1 MLKMNYFVELAVEQP
16 LFLLMTLLGLGAFI
30 GNIKFKGISLGPA
43 GVLFVA
49 LAFSAYDERLIL
61 AKDVGYFGLALFAY
75 IVGIGAGPSFFRAL
89 KTGGRVVITIMVA
102 LFGSAFALVSFA
114 KLLGIDGPVLSGVY
128 AGALT
133 NTPALAASQEIWID
147 ATGAQS
153 PIVGYSVTYLFG
165 VLGMLIAAGVA
176 IKTVS
181 SNQESEDLAAKP
193 PKLIGETIRVD
204 VDGLP
209 TLGELARQYEDKIR
223 FSRVMTGDRPG
234 HPGLIDIATDDHVL
248 VRGDIVTVIA
258 DSETVAKFTKQVGH
272 SSSIALT
279 LDRSNLDFRRIAVS
293 HRSVA
298 GKTLGELRLP
308 QKYGAVATRIR
319 RGDIDLL
326 AHDDFVLQIG
336 DRVRVVATQHGL
348 EKVASLLGD
357 SEKAA
362 SAFSIVS
369 LATGITAG
377 VVLGSIP
384 FPVLGG
390 RVFEFGMA
398 AGPLIVG
405 LVMGRFGKTGR
416 IIWSLPHT
424 SSSALSHLGMML
436 FLAYA
441 GSTAGHSLSE
451 AITTPVGWRLLLI
464 GLATTATSA
473 LVFIYLGRHFAKFYG
488 PRLAGVM
495 AGSQTQPAVLAY
507 VNEQTKDD
515 PRVNLGY
522 AVAYPV
528 GMIIKVL
535 IAPVLGNF

>member
-1 MLKMNYFVELAVEQP
+1 MNYFVELAVEQP
-16 LFLLMTLLGLGAFI
+16 LFLLTTLLGLGAFL
-30 GNIKFKGISLGPA
+30 GNIKIKGISLGPA
-43 GVLFVA
+43 GVLFAA

-89 KTGGRVVITIMVA
+89 KSGGRVVATIILA
-102 LFGSAFALVSFA
+102 LTAAAVVLVGFS
-114 KLLGIDGPVLSGVY
+114 KLIGIDGPVLSGVY

-133 NTPALAASQEIWID
+133 NTPALAASQEIWAD
-147 ATGAQS
+147 ATGSNS

-165 VLGMLIAAGVA
+165 VLGMLIASGVA
-176 IKTVS
+176 IGKVS
-181 SNQESEDLAAKP
+181 KNPQDDELAAKAP
-193 PKLIGETIRVD
+193 ELKGETVRVD

-209 TLGELARQYEDKIR
+209 TLGEITKQYDDKIR
-223 FSRVMTGDRPG
+223 FSRVMTGDKPG
-234 HPGLIDIATDDHVL
+234 HPGLIDIATDDHQL

-258 DSETVAKFTKQVGH
+258 DVETIEKFTSQVGH
-272 SSSIALT
+272 SSSVALT

-298 GKTLGELRLP
+298 GQTLGELRLN
-308 QKYGAVATRIR
+308 QKYGAVATRVR
-319 RGDIDLL
+319 RGDVDLL

-348 EKVASLLGD
+348 ARVAKLLGD

-377 VVLGSIP
+377 VILGSIP

-405 LVMGRFGKTGR
+405 LIMGRFGKTGR

-424 SSSALSHLGMML
+424 ASSALSHLGMML

-441 GSTAGHSLSE
+441 GSTAGHALSE
-451 AITTPVGWRLLLI
+451 AITTPIGWRLLLI

-473 LVFIYLGRHFAKFYG
+473 LTFIYLGRYFGKIYG
-488 PRLAGVM
+488 PRLAGVI

-528 GMIIKVL
+528 AMIIKVL
-535 IAPVLGNF
+535 IAPLLGNF

>member
-1 MLKMNYFVELAVEQP
+1 MKYFVELAVEQP

-30 GNIKFKGISLGPA
+30 GNFKVRGISLGPA

-89 KTGGRVVITIMVA
+89 KTGGRVVFTII
-102 LFGSAFALVSFA
+102 LALVGAALVLVGFA
-114 KLLGIDGPVLSGVY
+114 KIIGVDGPVLSGVY

-133 NTPALAASQEIWID
+133 NTPALAASQEFWVD
-147 ATGAQS
+147 ASGSQT

-165 VLGMLIAAGVA
+165 VLGMLIAAGYA
-176 IKTVS
+176 IKKVS
-181 SNQESEDLAAKP
+181 KNPETNELAAKP
-193 PKLIGETIRVD
+193 PKLIGETVRVD

-209 TLGELARQYEDKIR
+209 TLGELSKEFEDKIR

-234 HPGLIDIATDDHVL
+234 HPGLIDIATDDHL
-248 VRGDIVTVIA
+248 LIKGDIVTVIA
-258 DSETVAKFTKQVGH
+258 DPENIAKFIEKVGH
-272 SSSIALT
+272 SSSVALT

-298 GKTLGELRLP
+298 GKALGDLRLA

-319 RGDIDLL
+319 RGDVDLL
-326 AHDDFVLQIG
+326 AHDDFILQIG
-336 DRVRVVATQHGL
+336 DRVRVVATATGL
-348 EKVASLLGD
+348 AKVAKLLGD

-377 VVLGSIP
+377 VILGSIP
-384 FPVLGG
+384 FPVPGG
-390 RVFEFGMA
+390 RTFEFGMA

-441 GSTAGHSLSE
+441 GSTAGHALSE
-451 AITTPVGWRLLLI
+451 AITTPIGWRLLLI
-464 GLATTATSA
+464 GLVATATSA
-473 LVFIYLGRHFAKFYG
+473 LIFITIGRYFANVHG

-507 VNEQTKDD
+507 VNEQTQDD

-528 GMIIKVL
+528 AMIIKVL
-535 IAPVLGNF
+535 IAPILGNF

>member
-1 MLKMNYFVELAVEQP
+1 MNYFVELAVEQP
-16 LFLLMTLLGLGAFI
+16 LFLLTTLLGLGAFI
-30 GNIKFKGISLGPA
+30 GNLKIKGISLGPA
-43 GVLFVA
+43 GVLFAA

-89 KTGGRVVITIMVA
+89 KTGGKLVITIVVA
-102 LFGSAFALVSFA
+102 LTGAAVVLVGFA
-114 KLLGIDGPVLSGVY
+114 KVIGIDGPVLSGVY

-147 ATGAQS
+147 AVGANT

-165 VLGMLIAAGVA
+165 VIGMLIAAGVA
-176 IKTVS
+176 VKKVS
-181 SNQESEDLAAKP
+181 PNSDDEISAKP
-193 PKLIGETIRVD
+193 PKLTGETIRID

-209 TLGELARQYEDKIR
+209 TLGEIAHKYEDKIR
-223 FSRVMTGDRPG
+223 FSRIMTGDSPG
-234 HPGLIDIATDDHVL
+234 HPGLIDIATDDHKL
-248 VRGDIVTVIA
+248 VRGDIVTIIA
-258 DSETVAKFTKQVGH
+258 DRETVEKFTAEVGH
-272 SSSIALT
+272 SSSVALT

-319 RGDIDLL
+319 RGDVDLL

-348 EKVASLLGD
+348 ARVAKLLGD

-377 VVLGSIP
+377 VILGSIP
-384 FPVLGG
+384 FPIPGG

-398 AGPLIVG
+398 AGPLIIG
-405 LVMGRFGKTGR
+405 LIMGRIGKTGR
-416 IIWSLPHT
+416 VVWSLPHT

-441 GSTAGHSLSE
+441 GSTAGHALSE
-451 AITTPVGWRLLLI
+451 AITTPIGWRLLI
-464 GLATTATSA
+464 MGLATTATSA
-473 LVFIYLGRHFAKFYG
+473 LVFIFIGRYFAKVFG

-507 VNEQTKDD
+507 VNEHTKDD

-528 GMIIKVL
+528 AMIVKVL
-535 IAPVLGNF
+535 IAPILGNF

>member
-1 MLKMNYFVELAVEQP
+1 MNYFVDLAVEQP
-16 LFLLMTLLGLGAFI
+16 LFLLTTLLGLGAFL
-30 GNIKFKGISLGPA
+30 GNIKVKGISLGPA
-43 GVLFVA
+43 GVLFAA

-61 AKDVGYFGLALFAY
+61 SKDVGYFGLALFAY

-89 KTGGRVVITIMVA
+89 KSGGRVVITIVVA
-102 LFGSAFALVSFA
+102 LTGAAIALVGFA
-114 KLLGIDGPVLSGVY
+114 KLIGISGPVLSGVY

-133 NTPALAASQEIWID
+133 NTPALAASQEIWVD
-147 ATGAQS
+147 ATGSDS

-165 VLGMLIAAGVA
+165 VLGMLIASGIA
-176 IKTVS
+176 IKKVS
-181 SNQESEDLAAKP
+181 KNPQSDELATSP
-193 PKLIGETIRVD
+193 PKLIGETVRVD

-209 TLGELARQYEDKIR
+209 TLGELAKQYDDKLR

-234 HPGLIDIATDDHVL
+234 HPGLIDIATDDHEL

-258 DSETVAKFTKQVGH
+258 DSETIEKFISQVGH
-272 SSSIALT
+272 SSSVALT

-298 GKTLGELRLP
+298 GKSLGELRLS
-308 QKYGAVATRIR
+308 QKYGAVATRVR
-319 RGDIDLL
+319 RGDVDLL

-348 EKVASLLGD
+348 SRVAKLLGD

-369 LATGITAG
+369 VATGITAG
-377 VVLGSIP
+377 VILGSIP
-384 FPVLGG
+384 FPVPGG

-441 GSTAGHSLSE
+441 GSTAGHALSV
-451 AITTPVGWRLLLI
+451 AITTPIGWRLLLI
-464 GLATTATSA
+464 GLATTVTSA
-473 LVFIYLGRHFAKFYG
+473 LTFIYLGRYFAKIYG

-528 GMIIKVL
+528 GMIVKVL
-535 IAPVLGNF
+535 IAPILGNF

>member
-1 MLKMNYFVELAVEQP
+1 MNYFVDLAVEQP
-16 LFLLMTLLGLGAFI
+16 LFLLTTLLGLGAFL
-30 GNIKFKGISLGPA
+30 GNIKVKGISLGPA
-43 GVLFVA
+43 GVLFAA

-61 AKDVGYFGLALFAY
+61 SKDVGYFGLALFAY

-89 KTGGRVVITIMVA
+89 KSGGRVVITIVVA
-102 LFGSAFALVSFA
+102 LTGAAIALVGFS
-114 KLLGIDGPVLSGVY
+114 KLIGISGPVLSGVY

-133 NTPALAASQEIWID
+133 NTPALAASQEIWVD
-147 ATGAQS
+147 ATGSDS

-165 VLGMLIAAGVA
+165 VLGMLIASGIA
-176 IKTVS
+176 IKKVS
-181 SNQESEDLAAKP
+181 KNPQSDELATAP
-193 PKLIGETIRVD
+193 PKLIGETVRVD

-209 TLGELARQYEDKIR
+209 TLGELAKQYDDKIR

-234 HPGLIDIATDDHVL
+234 HPGLIDIATDDHEL

-258 DSETVAKFTKQVGH
+258 DSETIEKFISQVGH
-272 SSSIALT
+272 PSSVALT

-298 GKTLGELRLP
+298 GKSLGELRLS
-308 QKYGAVATRIR
+308 QKYGAVATRVR
-319 RGDIDLL
+319 RGDVDLL

-348 EKVASLLGD
+348 SRVAKLLGD

-369 LATGITAG
+369 VATGITAG
-377 VVLGSIP
+377 VILGSIP
-384 FPVLGG
+384 FPVPGG

-441 GSTAGHSLSE
+441 GSTAGHALSV
-451 AITTPVGWRLLLI
+451 AITTPIGWRLLLI
-464 GLATTATSA
+464 GLATTVTSA
-473 LVFIYLGRHFAKFYG
+473 LTFIYLGRYFAKIYG

-528 GMIIKVL
+528 GMIVKVL
-535 IAPVLGNF
+535 IAPILGNF

>member
-1 MLKMNYFVELAVEQP
+1 MNYFVELAVEQP
-16 LFLLMTLLGLGAFI
+16 LFLLTTLLGIGAFL
-30 GNIKFKGISLGPA
+30 GNIKINGISLGPA
-43 GVLFVA
+43 GVLFAA

-89 KTGGRVVITIMVA
+89 KTGGKLVITIVVA
-102 LFGSAFALVSFA
+102 LTGAAVVLVAFAKVI
-114 KLLGIDGPVLSGVY
+114 GIDGPVLSGVY

-147 ATGAQS
+147 AVGSNS

-165 VLGMLIAAGVA
+165 VIGMLIAAGVA
-176 IKTVS
+176 VKKVS
-181 SNQESEDLAAKP
+181 PNTDDEISAKP
-193 PKLIGETIRVD
+193 PKLTGETVRID

-209 TLGELARQYEDKIR
+209 TLGEIAHKYEDKIR
-223 FSRVMTGDRPG
+223 FSRIMTGDSPG
-234 HPGLIDIATDDHVL
+234 HPGLIDIATDDHKL
-248 VRGDIVTVIA
+248 VRGDIVTIIA
-258 DSETVAKFTKQVGH
+258 DRDTIEKFTTEVGH
-272 SSSIALT
+272 SSSVALT

-319 RGDIDLL
+319 RGDVDLL
-326 AHDDFVLQIG
+326 AHDDFLLQIG

-348 EKVASLLGD
+348 ARVAKLLGD

-377 VVLGSIP
+377 VILGSIP
-384 FPVLGG
+384 FPIPGG

-405 LVMGRFGKTGR
+405 LIMGRIGKTGR
-416 IIWSLPHT
+416 VVWSLPHT

-441 GSTAGHSLSE
+441 GSTAGHALSE
-451 AITTPVGWRLLLI
+451 AITTPIGWRLLI
-464 GLATTATSA
+464 VGLATTATSA
-473 LVFIYLGRHFAKFYG
+473 LAFIFIGRYFAKVFG

-507 VNEQTKDD
+507 VNEHTKDD

-528 GMIIKVL
+528 AMIVKVL
-535 IAPVLGNF
+535 IAPILGNF

>member
-1 MLKMNYFVELAVEQP
+1 MNYFVDLAVETP
-16 LFLLMTLLGLGAFI
+16 LFLLTTLLGLGAFI
-30 GNIKFKGISLGPA
+30 GNIKIKGISLGPA
-43 GVLFVA
+43 GVLFAA

-89 KTGGRVVITIMVA
+89 KSGGRVVITIVVA
-102 LFGSAFALVSFA
+102 LSGAAAVLVGFA
-114 KLLGIDGPVLSGVY
+114 KLIGIDGPVLSGVY

-133 NTPALAASQEIWID
+133 NTPALAASQEIWVD
-147 ATGAQS
+147 ATGANS

-165 VLGMLIAAGVA
+165 VLGMLIASGVA
-176 IKTVS
+176 IKKVS
-181 SNQESEDLAAKP
+181 KNAENDELALKP

-209 TLGELARQYEDKIR
+209 TLGELARKFDDKIR
-223 FSRVMTGDRPG
+223 FSRVMTGDKPG
-234 HPGLIDIATDDHVL
+234 HPGLIDIATDDHL
-248 VRGDIVTVIA
+248 LIRGDIVTVIA
-258 DSETVAKFTKQVGH
+258 DRETIEKFTSQVGH
-272 SSSIALT
+272 SSSVALT

-298 GKTLGELRLP
+298 GRPLGELRLS

-319 RGDIDLL
+319 RGDVDLL

-348 EKVASLLGD
+348 SKVAKLLGD

-362 SAFSIVS
+362 SAFSNVR

-377 VVLGSIP
+377 VILGSIP
-384 FPVLGG
+384 FPVPGG
-390 RVFEFGMA
+390 RVFEFCMA

-424 SSSALSHLGMML
+424 ASSALSHLGMML

-441 GSTAGHSLSE
+441 GSTAGHALSE
-451 AITTPVGWRLLLI
+451 AITTPIGWRLLLI
-464 GLATTATSA
+464 GLATTASSA
-473 LVFIYLGRHFAKFYG
+473 LTFIYLGRYFANIYG

-507 VNEQTKDD
+507 VNEHTNDD

-528 GMIIKVL
+528 GMIVKVL
-535 IAPVLGNF
+535 IAPIVGNF

>member
-1 MLKMNYFVELAVEQP
+1 MNYFVDLAVEQP
-16 LFLLMTLLGLGAFI
+16 LFLLTTLLGLGAFI
-30 GNIKFKGISLGPA
+30 GNIKIKGISLGPA
-43 GVLFVA
+43 GVLFAA

-89 KTGGRVVITIMVA
+89 RSGGRVVITIMLA
-102 LFGSAFALVSFA
+102 LTGAAAVLVGIS
-114 KLLGIDGPVLSGVY
+114 KLIGIDGPVLSGIY

-133 NTPALAASQEIWID
+133 NTPALAASQEIWVD
-147 ATGAQS
+147 ATGANS

-165 VLGMLIAAGVA
+165 VVGMLIAASVA
-176 IKTVS
+176 IKQVS
-181 SNQESEDLAAKP
+181 VNPQEDDLAAKP
-193 PKLIGETIRVD
+193 PELIGETIRVD

-209 TLGELARQYEDKIR
+209 TLGELAKQYEDKVR
-223 FSRVMTGDRPG
+223 FSRVMTGDSPG
-234 HPGLIDIATDDHVL
+234 HLGVVDIATDEHAL

-258 DSETVAKFTKQVGH
+258 DRATIEKFTSQVGH
-272 SSSIALT
+272 SSSVALT

-298 GKTLGELRLP
+298 GRPLGDLRLG

-319 RGDIDLL
+319 RGDVDLL
-326 AHDDFVLQIG
+326 AQDDFVLQIG
-336 DRVRVVATQHGL
+336 DRVRVVANQLGL
-348 EKVASLLGD
+348 SKVAKLLGD

-377 VVLGSIP
+377 VILGSIP
-384 FPVLGG
+384 FPIPGG

-398 AGPLIVG
+398 AGPLIIG
-405 LVMGRFGKTGR
+405 LIMGRMGKTGR

-424 SSSALSHLGMML
+424 ASSALSHLGMML

-441 GSTAGHSLSE
+441 GSTAGHALSE
-451 AITTPVGWRLLLI
+451 AISTPIGWRLLII

-473 LVFIYLGRHFAKFYG
+473 LTFIFLGRYFAKTYG

-507 VNEQTKDD
+507 VNDQTHDD

-528 GMIIKVL
+528 AMIVKVL
-535 IAPVLGNF
+535 IAPILGNF

>member
-1 MLKMNYFVELAVEQP
+1 MNYFVDLAVETP
-16 LFLLMTLLGLGAFI
+16 LFLLTTLLGLGAFI
-30 GNIKFKGISLGPA
+30 GNIKIKGISLGPA
-43 GVLFVA
+43 GVLFAA

-89 KTGGRVVITIMVA
+89 KSGGRVVITIVVA
-102 LFGSAFALVSFA
+102 LSGAAAVLVGFA
-114 KLLGIDGPVLSGVY
+114 KLIGIDGPVLSGVY

-133 NTPALAASQEIWID
+133 NTPALAASQEIWVD
-147 ATGAQS
+147 ATGANS

-165 VLGMLIAAGVA
+165 VLGMLIASGVA
-176 IKTVS
+176 IKKLS
-181 SNQESEDLAAKP
+181 KNAEDDELALKP

-209 TLGELARQYEDKIR
+209 TLGEIARQFDDKIR
-223 FSRVMTGDRPG
+223 FSRVMTGDKPG
-234 HPGLIDIATDDHVL
+234 HPGLIDIATDDHL
-248 VRGDIVTVIA
+248 LIRGDIVTVIA
-258 DSETVAKFTKQVGH
+258 DRETIEKFTSQVGH
-272 SSSIALT
+272 SSSVALT

-298 GKTLGELRLP
+298 GRPLGELRLS

-319 RGDIDLL
+319 RGDVDLL

-348 EKVASLLGD
+348 SKVAKLLGD

-377 VVLGSIP
+377 VILGSIP
-384 FPVLGG
+384 FPVPGG

-424 SSSALSHLGMML
+424 ASSALSHLGMML

-441 GSTAGHSLSE
+441 GSTAGHALSE
-451 AITTPVGWRLLLI
+451 AITTPIGWRLLLI
-464 GLATTATSA
+464 GLATTASSA
-473 LVFIYLGRHFAKFYG
+473 LTFIYLGRYFAKIYG

-507 VNEQTKDD
+507 VNEHTNDD

-528 GMIIKVL
+528 GMIVKVL
-535 IAPVLGNF
+535 IAPIVGNF

>member
-1 MLKMNYFVELAVEQP
+1 MNYFVELAVEQP
-16 LFLLMTLLGLGAFI
+16 LFLLTTLLGLGAFI
-30 GNIKFKGISLGPA
+30 GNLKLKGISLGPA
-43 GVLFVA
+43 GVLFAA

-89 KTGGRVVITIMVA
+89 RSGGRVVITIVVA
-102 LFGSAFALVSFA
+102 LIGAAFVLVGFA
-114 KLLGIDGPVLSGVY
+114 KLIGIDGPVLSGVY

-147 ATGAQS
+147 AIGANS

-165 VLGMLIAAGVA
+165 VIGMLIAAGVA
-176 IKTVS
+176 IKKIS
-181 SNQESEDLAAKP
+181 PNNEDEISAKP
-193 PKLIGETIRVD
+193 PKLTGETVRID

-209 TLGELARQYEDKIR
+209 TLGEITRKYEDKIR
-223 FSRVMTGDRPG
+223 FSRIMTGDKPG
-234 HPGLIDIATDDHVL
+234 HPGLIDIATDDHQL
-248 VRGDIVTVIA
+248 LRGDIVTVIA
-258 DSETVAKFTKQVGH
+258 DRDTVEKFTAEVGH
-272 SSSIALT
+272 SSSVALT

-298 GKTLGELRLP
+298 GKTLGELRLA

-319 RGDIDLL
+319 RGDVDLL
-326 AHDDFVLQIG
+326 ANDDFILQIG

-348 EKVASLLGD
+348 SRVAKLLGD

-369 LATGITAG
+369 LSTGITAG
-377 VVLGSIP
+377 VILGSIP
-384 FPVLGG
+384 FPIPGG

-398 AGPLIVG
+398 AGPLIIG
-405 LVMGRFGKTGR
+405 LVMGRVGKTGR
-416 IIWSLPHT
+416 VIWSLPHT

-441 GSTAGHSLSE
+441 GSTAGHALSE
-451 AITTPVGWRLLLI
+451 AITTPIGWRLLI
-464 GLATTATSA
+464 VGLATTATSA
-473 LVFIYLGRHFAKFYG
+473 FTFIFIGRYFAKVFG

-507 VNEQTKDD
+507 VNEHTKDD

-528 GMIIKVL
+528 AMIVKVL
-535 IAPVLGNF
+535 IAPILGNF

>member
-1 MLKMNYFVELAVEQP
+1 MNYFVDLAVEQP
-16 LFLLMTLLGLGAFI
+16 LFLLTTLLGLGAFL
-30 GNIKFKGISLGPA
+30 GNIKVKGISLGPA
-43 GVLFVA
+43 GVLFAA

-89 KTGGRVVITIMVA
+89 KTGGRVVITIGLA
-102 LFGSAFALVSFA
+102 LSGAAVVLIGFA
-114 KLLGIDGPVLSGVY
+114 KLIGIDGPVLSGVY

-147 ATGAQS
+147 ATGSNS

-165 VLGMLIAAGVA
+165 VLGMLIASGFA
-176 IKTVS
+176 IKKVS
-181 SNQESEDLAAKP
+181 KNPLDDELATKP

-209 TLGELARQYEDKIR
+209 TLGEIAKQYEDRIR

-258 DSETVAKFTKQVGH
+258 DLDTIEKFKSQVGH
-272 SSSIALT
+272 SSSVALN

-298 GKTLGELRLP
+298 GRTLGDLRLS
-308 QKYGAVATRIR
+308 QKYGAVATRVR
-319 RGDIDLL
+319 RGDVDLL
-326 AHDDFVLQIG
+326 AHEDFVLQIG

-348 EKVASLLGD
+348 SRVAKLLGD

-377 VVLGSIP
+377 VILGSIP
-384 FPVLGG
+384 FPMPGG

-398 AGPLIVG
+398 AGPLIIG
-405 LVMGRFGKTGR
+405 LIMGRLGKTGR

-441 GSTAGHSLSE
+441 GSTAGHALSE
-451 AITTPVGWRLLLI
+451 AITTPIGWRLIII

-473 LVFIYLGRHFAKFYG
+473 FTFIFLGRYFGKIYG

-507 VNEQTKDD
+507 VNEHTNDD

-528 GMIIKVL
+528 AMIVKVL
-535 IAPVLGNF
+535 IAPILGNF

>member
-1 MLKMNYFVELAVEQP
+1 MNYFVDLAVETP
-16 LFLLMTLLGLGAFI
+16 LFLLTTLLGLGAFI
-30 GNIKFKGISLGPA
+30 GNIKIKGISLGPA
-43 GVLFVA
+43 GVLFAA

-89 KTGGRVVITIMVA
+89 KTGGRVVITIVVA
-102 LFGSAFALVSFA
+102 LGGAAVALVGFA
-114 KLLGIDGPVLSGVY
+114 KLIGIDGPVLSGIY

-133 NTPALAASQEIWID
+133 NTPALAASQEIWVD
-147 ATGAQS
+147 ATGSNS

-165 VLGMLIAAGVA
+165 VLGMLIASAVA
-176 IKTVS
+176 IKKVS
-181 SNQESEDLAAKP
+181 KNSEDDELAAKAP
-193 PKLIGETIRVD
+193 ILIGETIRVD

-209 TLGELARQYEDKIR
+209 TLGELAKQYDDKVR
-223 FSRVMTGDRPG
+223 FSRVMTGDKPG
-234 HPGLIDIATDDHVL
+234 HPGLIDIATDDHL
-248 VRGDIVTVIA
+248 LIRGDIVTVIA
-258 DSETVAKFTKQVGH
+258 DRETIEKFTAQVGH
-272 SSSIALT
+272 SSSVALT

-298 GKTLGELRLP
+298 GRPLGELRLS

-319 RGDIDLL
+319 RGDVDLL

-336 DRVRVVATQHGL
+336 DRVRVVATQNGL
-348 EKVASLLGD
+348 SRVAKLLGD

-377 VVLGSIP
+377 VILGSIP
-384 FPVLGG
+384 FPVPGG

-424 SSSALSHLGMML
+424 ASSALSHLGMML

-441 GSTAGHSLSE
+441 GSTAGHALSE
-451 AITTPVGWRLLLI
+451 AITTPIGWRLLLI
-464 GLATTATSA
+464 GLATTASSA
-473 LVFIYLGRHFAKFYG
+473 LTFIYLGRYFAKIYG

-507 VNEQTKDD
+507 VNEHTNDD

-528 GMIIKVL
+528 AMIVKVL
-535 IAPVLGNF
+535 IAPIVGNF

>member
-1 MLKMNYFVELAVEQP
+1 MNYFVELAVEQP
-16 LFLLMTLLGLGAFI
+16 LFLLTTLLGLGAFL
-30 GNIKFKGISLGPA
+30 GNLKIKGISLGPA
-43 GVLFVA
+43 GVLFAA
-49 LAFSAYDERLIL
+49 LSFSAYDERLIL
-61 AKDVGYFGLALFAY
+61 SKDVGYFGLALFAY

-89 KTGGRVVITIMVA
+89 KSGGRVVITILVA
-102 LFGSAFALVSFA
+102 LIGAAVALVGIA
-114 KLLGIDGPVLSGVY
+114 KLIGIDGPVLSGVY

-133 NTPALAASQEIWID
+133 NTPALAASQEIWVD
-147 ATGAQS
+147 ATGSNS

-165 VLGMLIAAGVA
+165 VIGMLFAAAVA
-176 IKTVS
+176 IKKVS
-181 SNQESEDLAAKP
+181 NNPLEDELSVKA
-193 PKLIGETIRVD
+193 PKIIGETIRVD

-209 TLGELARQYEDKIR
+209 TLGQLAKQYDDKIR

-234 HPGLIDIATDDHVL
+234 HPGLVDIATDDHLL

-258 DSETVAKFTKQVGH
+258 DAQTIKKFTEQVGH
-272 SSSIALT
+272 PSSVALT

-298 GKTLGELRLP
+298 GRKLGDLRLS

-319 RGDIDLL
+319 RGDVDLL

-336 DRVRVVATQHGL
+336 DRVRVVATAHGL
-348 EKVASLLGD
+348 AQVAKLLGD

-369 LATGITAG
+369 VATGITAG
-377 VVLGSIP
+377 VILGSIP
-384 FPVLGG
+384 FPVPGG

-405 LVMGRFGKTGR
+405 LVMGRLGKTGR

-441 GSTAGHSLSE
+441 GSTAGHALSE
-451 AITTPVGWRLLLI
+451 AISTPIGWRLLLI

-473 LVFIYLGRHFAKFYG
+473 LTFIFLGRYFGNTYG

-528 GMIIKVL
+528 AMIIKVL
-535 IAPVLGNF
+535 IAPILGNF